1 MRYIL
6 QKNQRLLNGKT
17 GCTQQK
23 RQVYLRKGKVYLTK
37 PRRGEIGYKPL
48 TKRSVAKWSVGG
60 AVVCNKCRS
69 FGEAML
75 GKISLSH
82 IIFMYCS
89 ESSLAQKYIKLFIK
103 TLYSVMFTLSLNVF
117 D

>member
-1 MRYIL
+1 
-6 QKNQRLLNGKT
+6 
-17 GCTQQK
+17 
-23 RQVYLRKGKVYLTK
+23 
-37 PRRGEIGYKPL
+37 
-48 TKRSVAKWSVGG
+48 
-60 AVVCNKCRS
+60 
-69 FGEAML
+69 ML

-89 ESSLAQKYIKLFIK
+89 ESSLSQKYIKLFIK